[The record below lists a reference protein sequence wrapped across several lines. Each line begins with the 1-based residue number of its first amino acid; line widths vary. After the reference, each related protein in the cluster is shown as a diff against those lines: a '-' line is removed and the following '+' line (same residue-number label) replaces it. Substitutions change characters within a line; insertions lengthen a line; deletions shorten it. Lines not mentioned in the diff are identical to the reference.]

1 MTEIICLIIDVGASS
16 ARPLNAPGGQNVQH
30 NGHNGQQNGHREQP
44 RSFLEASLGIFLS
57 NFRIFLIR

>member
-30 NGHNGQQNGHREQP
+30 NGQQNGLREQP